1 MKEAY
6 NLLISCIKESISSI
20 EDLSSTPGSFKIT
33 QGQTRKNEIYSKGA
47 ELVHLFQKHLRSSL
61 SAEQLLSDI
70 QNVMIKNVKEFERVV
85 GKTTIAE
92 GRNYAERVA
101 TSCTRF
107 LESVKE
113 AVEVGDETLIRI
125 EYLSKIPSS
134 AWQLTLNEWDVGTI
148 HLKDAIKDLEE
159 IKKENSSQIII
170 MTEDDKCRDE
180 DPNLTLIE
188 NVISLLKGVKTVLRK
203 IRTRCLQP
211 LIEPIETMEAIDWLD
226 ELLDTVVSLFLEMEE
241 LAVSVIPPISLF
253 NVNELS
259 RRVAELAQEI
269 CRIGRRYPGNP
280 NFSTSGGRGEDEPEA
295 MEENDI
301 EWFDLA
307 EGHFDH
313 LVSPILEHI
322 PTR

>member
-47 ELVHLFQKHLRSSL
+47 ELAHLFQKHLRANL
-61 SAEQLLSDI
+61 SEAQVLFEV
-70 QNVMIKNVKEFERVV
+70 QNVMITGVKEFETVV

-101 TSCTRF
+101 SSCTRF
-107 LESVKE
+107 LESLKE

-125 EYLSKIPSS
+125 EHLGKIPSS
-134 AWQLTLNEWDVGTI
+134 AWQLTLNEWDVGTG

-159 IKKENSSQIII
+159 VKKENSSQIP
-170 MTEDDKCRDE
+170 TDE
-180 DPNLTLIE
+180 EEESINNESPNLTLVE
-188 NVISLLKGVKTVLRK
+188 NVISMLKGVKTVVRK
-203 IRTRCLQP
+203 IRTKCLQP
-211 LIEPIETMEAIDWLD
+211 LIEPVETMEAINWLD
-226 ELLDTVVSLFLEMEE
+226 ELLDTAISLFLEMED

-253 NVNELS
+253 NVSELS

-269 CRIGRRYPGNP
+269 CRIGRNYPGNP
-280 NFSTSGGRGEDEPEA
+280 SASSTGWNGDIELER
-295 MEENDI
+295 MEENDA

-307 EGHFDH
+307 EVHFDH

>member
-1 MKEAY
+1 MKEVY

-47 ELVHLFQKHLRSSL
+47 ELAHLFQKHLRANL
-61 SAEQLLSDI
+61 SEAQLLFEV
-70 QNVMIKNVKEFERVV
+70 QNVMIKDVKDFEAIV

-101 TSCTRF
+101 SSCTRY
-107 LESVKE
+107 LESLKE

-125 EYLSKIPSS
+125 EHLGKIPSS
-134 AWQLTLNEWDVGTI
+134 AWQLTLNEWDVGTG

-159 IKKENSSQIII
+159 VKKENSSQIP
-170 MTEDDKCRDE
+170 TDEEDE
-180 DPNLTLIE
+180 SINNESLNLTLVE
-188 NVISLLKGVKTVLRK
+188 NVISMLKGVKTVVRK

-211 LIEPIETMEAIDWLD
+211 LIEPVETIEAINWLD
-226 ELLDTVVSLFLEMEE
+226 ELLDTAISLFLEMEE

-253 NVNELS
+253 NVSELS

-269 CRIGRRYPGNP
+269 CRIGKNYPGNP
-280 NFSTSGGRGEDEPEA
+280 SASSTGWNGEIELER
-295 MEENDI
+295 MEENDA

-307 EGHFDH
+307 EVHFDH